1 MTPVQHNPNCAIY
14 RLGDI
19 RAWCDCGAE
28 MPVENEIRARI
39 AEMEGARKERRRIIN
54 WLRSVGSHPEAML
67 IEYGV
72 LDDEEDN

>member
-14 RLGDI
+14 RSGNI

-54 WLRSVGSHPEAML
+54 WLRSMGSHPEALL
-67 IEYGV
+67 IERGI
-72 LDDEEDN
+72 LDDEEDD